1 MLYVTYRLHF
11 LSSSVSHQKNLSV
24 TLPTLKIPYG
34 DTTPGDPTPSA
45 DPTPNHIHIPP
56 DDPSTIQLQPNPSYH
71 LLEMGYQQRM
81 STQLENEAEYVKYL

>member
-1 MLYVTYRLHF
+1 MLYVTYILHF

-34 DTTPGDPTPSA
+34 DATPGDPTPSA

-56 DDPSTIQLQPNPSYH
+56 DPSTIQFQPNPSYC
-71 LLEMGYQQRM
+71 LLEMSHQQPM
-81 STQLENEAEYVKYL
+81 SSQLENEAEYAKYL